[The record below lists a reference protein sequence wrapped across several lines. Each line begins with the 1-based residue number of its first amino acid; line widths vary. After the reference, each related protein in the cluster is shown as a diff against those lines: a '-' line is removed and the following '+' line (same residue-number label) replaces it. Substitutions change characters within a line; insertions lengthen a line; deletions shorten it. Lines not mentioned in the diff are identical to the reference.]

1 METTFY
7 RGLLFGVS
15 LAVGLVWG
23 PLVIGL
29 YVLVVAR

>member
-7 RGLLFGVS
+7 RGLFFGVS

-23 PLVIGL
+23 PLAAGIYLVI
-29 YVLVVAR
+29 AR